1 MSFCLRINCRN
12 KFNIKINKNI
22 SNNELISRPAVTNVL
37 IMLNGMSKEN
47 GGTRIV
53 PGSHLFG
60 RHPDKVLDKDIE
72 VISAE
77 GPPGCAIITD
87 GRHGMEQVLIL
98 QRIIGL
104 RY

>member
-1 MSFCLRINCRN
+1 MDLHTDQWWFPDPVNRNDDFLPPGSIKRN
-12 KFNIKINKNI
+12 KFNIKINENI
-22 SNNELISRPAVTNVL
+22 CNNKELISRPAVTNVL

-77 GPPGCAIITD
+77 GPPG
-87 GRHGMEQVLIL
+87 
-98 QRIIGL
+98 
-104 RY
+104 Y